1 MSLIRAVFW
10 ICLGGITVSVSALI
24 LIVSIMG
31 GFGRSVIN
39 RHLSGEPHLIRK
51 LEKNPFQSPDSLQKT
66 LPETLQKGIAR
77 RDFYE
82 LQDVIIQTEE
92 GFSGAVAR
100 GAGLRGWRRKKKTTV
115 PETAVLTGEG
125 AVSSLSVPSPALV
138 AGGGE
143 GESRVAALPELLV
156 SRRLSFNLNLFPGD
170 EAILIPA
177 VSLLLPPGAGL
188 PLRRVKVA
196 GVLDAPVAGAGG
208 SVERSLMV
216 FYKQGE
222 VDFGVFSDLK
232 YKEEIRLKDPHQVD
246 LYKPHFK
253 KAQTWREQNSALFFA
268 LKIEKFIMT
277 LFIALALV
285 ISCLGI
291 SSALLLLMTQ
301 KGKDIGMFQAL
312 GLSQKALCRT
322 FTRLGFCLSL
332 CGIFFG
338 TLIGV
343 GGTAFFKYTD
353 WNFLPS
359 QYQDRNIPAVFEP
372 EAYVLIVLGSLLT
385 AYLACF
391 LPARSLSGR
400 DPARLLKITG
410 R

>member
-31 GFGRSVIN
+31 GFGRSVIK

-51 LEKNPFQSPDSLQKT
+51 LEKNPFHSPYSLKET
-66 LPETLQKGIAR
+66 LPETLQKGIALR
-77 RDFYE
+77 EFYE

-100 GAGLRGWRRKKKTTV
+100 GDGFREWRRKKSRAV
-115 PETAVLTGEG
+115 PDKAARTGEG
-125 AVSSLSVPSPALV
+125 AVSAFGSTGRREGVTA
-138 AGGGE
+138 
-143 GESRVAALPELLV
+143 GESTAASLPELLIG
-156 SRRLSFNLNLFPGD
+156 RRLSFDLNLFPGD
-170 EAILIPA
+170 EATLIPA
-177 VSLLLPPGAGL
+177 VSLLLPPGEGL

-196 GVLDAPVAGAGG
+196 GVLDGPAEGGVG
-208 SVERSLMV
+208 SVERSLMI

-222 VDFGVFSDLK
+222 VDFGVFSDRK
-232 YKEEIRLKDPHQVD
+232 YKEEIRLKDPHQVA
-246 LYKPHFK
+246 LYKPYFK
-253 KAQTWREQNSALFFA
+253 KAQTWRERNSSLFFA

-332 CGIFFG
+332 CGIFLG

-343 GGTAFFKYTD
+343 GGAAFFKYTD

-359 QYQDRNIPAVFEP
+359 QYQDRNIPAVFDP
-372 EAYVLIVLGSLLT
+372 EAYILIVLGSLLT